1 MAEQRC
7 PSCGEVVP
15 SEVGQHAENL
25 VSGAVAC
32 PHCGKEV
39 TLQTQGG
46 SGTAGGPPT
55 STDYRTAGAAPPGR
69 SEDAESFSGH
79 EDAAG
84 LAEELR
90 DKPQ

>member
-15 SEVGQHAENL
+15 SEVGQHADNL
-25 VSGAVAC
+25 LSGTVAC
-32 PHCGKEV
+32 PHCGKGV
-39 TLQTQGG
+39 TLETG
-46 SGTAGGPPT
+46 SAEGSVVT
-55 STDYRTAGAAPPGR
+55 SGDYEKAEAAPPGR

-84 LAEELR
+84 LAHELR